1 MNPSAAELLG
11 AVRIDG
17 ASKGMPRV
25 SSPVPLLQ
33 AGEQGWTLGD
43 LQPPFVV
50 LRGSALDHNVSLMSA
65 YCDDHDVSIAPH
77 GKTTMAPQLWWR
89 QLEAG
94 AWGIS
99 AASAAQARVMR
110 AAGIDRVLIAN
121 PLTDFAAIRW
131 AADDLRN
138 DDNELACYVDSER
151 GIEVIETVLREE
163 TPPRPLP
170 VLVELGHAGGRTGCR
185 GTKEAMALARRVA
198 SSPNLSLAGV
208 AGYEGTVAHDR
219 EPASLEVVRRYL
231 GELRTF
237 GARLGEEGL
246 LSPTAFVSAGGSVF
260 FDLVVEELGT
270 MRSDL
275 GMPLVLRSGAY
286 VVHDA
291 GMYERSSPFANRPPE
306 GRFRNAFEVWGA
318 VLSTPEDGLAI
329 VGLGR
334 RDVSF
339 DQGLPRVVV
348 ARHEDGSTEALDG
361 VVEAISLDDQHLYC
375 HVREDAELRVG
386 DLVACGISHPCSMF
400 DRWRLIAVVDDD
412 DAVVEVVATFF

>member
-1 MNPSAAELLG
+1 MSRSAPELLR

-17 ASKGMPRV
+17 TSKGMPSV
-25 SSPVPLLQ
+25 SAPVPLLEVG
-33 AGEQGWTLGD
+33 AQGWSLDD
-43 LQPPFVV
+43 LRPPFAV
-50 LRGSALDHNVSLMSA
+50 LRRSALEHNVSLMAA
-65 YCDDHDVSIAPH
+65 YCDEHEVSIAPH

-99 AASAAQARVMR
+99 AATAAQAAVMR
-110 AAGIDRVLIAN
+110 AAGVPRILIAN
-121 PLTDFAAIRW
+121 PLTDAAAIGW
-131 AADDLRN
+131 AADDFR
-138 DDNELACYVDSER
+138 DEVNELACYVDSQR
-151 GIEVIETVLREE
+151 GVELLEGVLREE
-163 TPPRPLP
+163 APPRPMP

-185 GTKEAMALARRVA
+185 GTEEAVALARRVA

-219 EPASLEVVRRYL
+219 EPASLERVRRYL
-231 GELRTF
+231 GDLRTL
-237 GARLGEEGL
+237 GARLGDEGL
-246 LSPTAFVSAGGSVF
+246 LSPTAFVSAGGSVY

-270 MRSDL
+270 LRSDV
-275 GMPLVLRSGAY
+275 GRSLVLRSGAY

-291 GMYERSSPFANRPPE
+291 GMYERSSPFADRPVE
-306 GRFRNAFEVWGA
+306 GRFHSAFEVWGA
-318 VLSTPEDGLAI
+318 VLSTPEDGIAI

-339 DQGLPRVVV
+339 DQGLPGVVV
-348 ARHEDGSTEALDG
+348 VRREDGSVDDLDG
-361 VVEAISLDDQHLYC
+361 SVEATGLDDQHLYC
-375 HVREDAELRVG
+375 RVREGEELRVG

>member
-1 MNPSAAELLG
+1 MSPSAPELLR

-17 ASKGMPRV
+17 TSKGMPHV
-25 SSPVPLLQ
+25 PTPVPLLD
-33 AGEQGWTLGD
+33 AGAQGWSLGD
-43 LQPPFVV
+43 LRPPFAV
-50 LRGSALDHNVSLMSA
+50 LRRSALEHNVSLMAA
-65 YCDDHDVSIAPH
+65 YCDEHAVSIAPH
-77 GKTTMAPQLWWR
+77 GKTTMAPQLWRR
-89 QLEAG
+89 QLDAG

-99 AASAAQARVMR
+99 AATAAQASVMR
-110 AAGIDRVLIAN
+110 AAGVQRILIAN
-121 PLTDFAAIRW
+121 PLTDAAAIGW
-131 AADDLRN
+131 AADDLR
-138 DDNELACYVDSER
+138 DEANELACYVDSER
-151 GIEVIETVLREE
+151 GVELLEGVLREE

-185 GTKEAMALARRVA
+185 GTEEAVALARRVA

-219 EPASLEVVRRYL
+219 EPAALEGVRRYL
-231 GELRTF
+231 GDLRTL

-270 MRSDL
+270 LRSDV

-291 GMYERSSPFANRPPE
+291 GMYERSSPFADRPPE
-306 GRFRNAFEVWGA
+306 GRFRSAFEVWGA

-339 DQGLPRVVV
+339 DHGLPRVVA
-348 ARHEDGSTEALDG
+348 ARREDGSVDALDG
-361 VVEAISLDDQHLYC
+361 AVEATALDDQHLYC
-375 HVREDAELRVG
+375 RVREGAELRVG
-386 DLVACGISHPCSMF
+386 DLVACAISHPCSMF
-400 DRWRLIAVVDDD
+400 DRWRFIPVVDDD

>member
-1 MNPSAAELLG
+1 MSPRAPELLR

-17 ASKGMPRV
+17 TSKGMPRV
-25 SSPVPLLQ
+25 SAPVPLLE
-33 AGEQGWTLGD
+33 AGAQGWSLED
-43 LQPPFVV
+43 LLPPFAV
-50 LRGSALDHNVSLMSA
+50 LRRSALEHNVSLMAA
-65 YCDDHDVSIAPH
+65 YCDEHGVSLAPH

-99 AASAAQARVMR
+99 AATAAQAAVMR
-110 AAGIDRVLIAN
+110 AAGVPRILIAN
-121 PLTDFAAIRW
+121 PLTDAAAIGW
-131 AADDLRN
+131 AADALR
-138 DDNELACYVDSER
+138 DEVNELACYVDSER
-151 GIEVIETVLREE
+151 GVELLEGVLREE
-163 TPPRPLP
+163 APPRPLP

-185 GTKEAMALARRVA
+185 GTEEAVALAARVA

-219 EPASLEVVRRYL
+219 EPASLERVHRYL
-231 GELRTF
+231 GDLRTLWV
-237 GARLGEEGL
+237 RLGQEGL
-246 LSPTAFVSAGGSVF
+246 LPPTAFVSAGGSVF

-270 MRSDL
+270 LRPDV
-275 GMPLVLRSGAY
+275 GAPLVLRSGAY

-291 GMYERSSPFANRPPE
+291 GMYERSSPFADRPIG
-306 GRFRNAFEVWGA
+306 GRFRSAIEVWGA

-339 DQGLPRVVV
+339 DQGLPRVMA
-348 ARHEDGSTEALDG
+348 ARREDGSVDDLDG
-361 VVEAISLDDQHLYC
+361 RVEASGLDDQHLYC
-375 HVREDAELRVG
+375 RVREGAELRVG

>member
-1 MNPSAAELLG
+1 MNPFAAELLG

-25 SSPVPLLQ
+25 SSPVPLLR
-33 AGEQGWTLGD
+33 AGEQGWSLGD
-43 LQPPFVV
+43 LEPPFVV
-50 LRGSALDHNVSLMSA
+50 LRGAALEHNVSLMST
-65 YCDDHDVSIAPH
+65 YCDEHDVRIAPH

-94 AWGIS
+94 GIS

-110 AAGIDRVLIAN
+110 AAGVRRILIAN
-121 PLTDFAAIRW
+121 PLTDVAAIRW

-246 LSPTAFVSAGGSVF
+246 LPTAFVSAGGSVF

-270 MRSDL
+270 MRSDV

-361 VVEAISLDDQHLYC
+361 AVEAISLDDQHLYC

>member
-1 MNPSAAELLG
+1 
-11 AVRIDG
+11 
-17 ASKGMPRV
+17 
-25 SSPVPLLQ
+25 
-33 AGEQGWTLGD
+33 
-43 LQPPFVV
+43 
-50 LRGSALDHNVSLMSA
+50 
-65 YCDDHDVSIAPH
+65 
-77 GKTTMAPQLWWR
+77 
-89 QLEAG
+89 
-94 AWGIS
+94 
-99 AASAAQARVMR
+99 
-110 AAGIDRVLIAN
+110 
-121 PLTDFAAIRW
+121 
-131 AADDLRN
+131 
-138 DDNELACYVDSER
+138 
-151 GIEVIETVLREE
+151 
-163 TPPRPLP
+163 
-170 VLVELGHAGGRTGCR
+170 
-185 GTKEAMALARRVA
+185 MALARRVA

-270 MRSDL
+270 MRSDV

-361 VVEAISLDDQHLYC
+361 AVEAISLDDQHLYC

>member
-11 AVRIDG
+11 AVRIEG
-17 ASKGMPRV
+17 TSKGMPRV
-25 SSPVPLLQ
+25 SSPVPLLR
-33 AGEQGWTLGD
+33 AGEQGWSLGD

-50 LRGSALDHNVSLMSA
+50 LRLSALEHNVSLMSA
-65 YCDDHDVSIAPH
+65 YCDEHGVWIAPH
-77 GKTTMAPQLWWR
+77 GKTTMSPQLWWR

-99 AASAAQARVMR
+99 AATAAQATVMR
-110 AAGIDRVLIAN
+110 AAGVPRILIAN
-121 PLTDFAAIRW
+121 PLTDAAAIGW
-131 AADDLRN
+131 AADDLRG
-138 DDNELACYVDSER
+138 DDRELACYVDSER
-151 GIEVIETVLREE
+151 GVELLEGVLREE
-163 TPPRPLP
+163 ASPRPLP

-185 GTKEAMALARRVA
+185 GAEEAVALARRIA

-219 EPASLEVVRRYL
+219 EPASLERVRRYL
-231 GELRTF
+231 GELRTL
-237 GARLGEEGL
+237 GVRLGEEGL

-260 FDLVVEELGT
+260 FDLVVEELGA
-270 MRSDL
+270 MRSDV
-275 GMPLVLRSGAY
+275 GMRLVLRSGAY

-291 GMYERSSPFANRPPE
+291 GIYERSSPFADRPPE
-306 GRFRNAFEVWGA
+306 SRFRSAFEVWGA
-318 VLSTPEDGLAI
+318 VLSAPEDGLAI

-339 DQGLPRVVV
+339 DQGLPRVMA
-348 ARHEDGSTEALDG
+348 ARREDGSVDDLGGA
-361 VVEAISLDDQHLYC
+361 VEAIALDDQHLYC
-375 HVREDAELRVG
+375 RVRGDAEFRVG
-386 DLVACGISHPCSMF
+386 DLVACSISHPCSMF